1 MSHRAK
7 KKVLLFGVCVLLIIS
22 VILAIVIVLIIQR
35 EGCDIK
41 FNSLSELGHYRQ
53 AAVSTNGQ
61 ECAQIGVGILKKNG
75 SAVDA
80 AIATLL
86 CEGVA
91 SLHSMGLGGGFLMT
105 IWDAENGTANYLD
118 ARETAP
124 AAAEENMFNGDAY
137 LSMYG
142 GLAVAVPGELRGYWE
157 AHKRYGKLKWREL
170 FEPTIALCLRGSVI
184 NDYLYTYLVNKES
197 KIKAQSTLA
206 EILINPATK
215 RPWKVGEKIKRT
227 KLAETLRLIAN
238 NGPDIFYNSSM
249 TDEMVAEIRSFNGI
263 ITKEDF
269 ETYSVKWRKPIEVT
283 VDDLTIYTAPPPGSG
298 VILAFIINILQNVV
312 PINDQNI
319 MWQRIVE
326 TFKWAYAKR
335 TELGDPEFVD
345 IERLLTNLTSNDY
358 ARIIKNE
365 INDYETSNDPK
376 HYGAV
381 TATTMDSGT
390 AHVSVLA
397 PDGSAVSVTST
408 INQVF
413 GAMIRSKSTGIIFND
428 EMDDFSSPDI
438 TNGFGVPPSP
448 ANFIR
453 PGKRPL
459 SSMSPT
465 IVVGK
470 DKVVRLVIGAAGGTK
485 ITTAI
490 ATSMILNLWGG
501 YNIKEAID
509 SYRIHHQLL
518 PMIAQTEKG
527 FCPDIIQYLRKVKHN
542 VTTFTGIG
550 SAVTAVAND
559 ANGITANSDYR
570 RQGSVAGF

>member
-1 MSHRAK
+1 
-7 KKVLLFGVCVLLIIS
+7 
-22 VILAIVIVLIIQR
+22 
-35 EGCDIK
+35 
-41 FNSLSELGHYRQ
+41 
-53 AAVSTNGQ
+53 
-61 ECAQIGVGILKKNG
+61 
-75 SAVDA
+75 
-80 AIATLL
+80 
-86 CEGVA
+86 
-91 SLHSMGLGGGFLMT
+91 MGLGGGFLMT
-105 IWDAENGTANYLD
+105 IWDAKNGTANYLD

-124 AAAEENMFNGDAY
+124 AAAEEKMFNGDAY

-157 AHKRYGKLKWREL
+157 AHKKYGNLKWREL

-184 NDYLYTYLVNKES
+184 NDYLYSYLVNKES

-249 TDEMVAEIRSFNGI
+249 TDEMVAEIQSFNGI

-269 ETYSVKWRKPIEVT
+269 ATYSVKWRKPIEVNF
-283 VDDLTIYTAPPPGSG
+283 DDLTIYTAPPPGSG
-298 VILAFIINILQNVV
+298 VILAFIINVLQNIV

-326 TFKWAYAKR
+326 AFKWAYAKR

-358 ARIIKNE
+358 AKIIKNE
-365 INDYETSNDPK
+365 INDYETSNNPK

-465 IVVGK
+465 IVE
-470 DKVVRLVIGAAGGTK
+470 R
-485 ITTAI
+485 
-490 ATSMILNLWGG
+490 
-501 YNIKEAID
+501 
-509 SYRIHHQLL
+509 
-518 PMIAQTEKG
+518 
-527 FCPDIIQYLRKVKHN
+527 
-542 VTTFTGIG
+542 
-550 SAVTAVAND
+550 
-559 ANGITANSDYR
+559 
-570 RQGSVAGF
+570 